1 MTATLTKPPVDV
13 PAEPEQPRR
22 KMSTGAL
29 LNWVAT
35 HALGL
40 ALGLMFATPVV
51 FVFLTAVMS
60 DDQAFTADLWPR
72 EWHWG
77 NFVEVFDKAPLF
89 QYLIN
94 SLTYSLLATLGMLI
108 SSIPAAYA
116 LAKLKWRGRNIAF
129 ILVIGAMMLP
139 PQVVA
144 VPLYDTWSSL
154 GLTGSLVPLIAPYFL
169 FDAFSIFLL
178 RQFMLTI
185 PQSYVDAAR
194 VDGCSEFQALVRII
208 VPMAKPGI
216 AATAL
221 FCFLFTWNDY
231 FGPLLYTGE
240 VKDQWT
246 LSLALATFK
255 GMHIVQWNS
264 SMAVTFLTMIP
275 AVVLFVFAQKSFVK
289 GITFTGVKG

>member
-22 KMSTGAL
+22 KRDTAGF

-35 HALGL
+35 HAIGL

-60 DDQAFTADLWPR
+60 DNQAFTSDLWPR
-72 EWHWG
+72 EWHWE
-77 NFVEVFDKAPLF
+77 NFVEVFDKAPLL
-89 QYLIN
+89 QYLVN
-94 SLTYSLLATLGMLI
+94 SLTYSLLATAGMLI

-116 LAKLKWRGRNIAF
+116 LAKLQWRGRNVAF

-154 GLTGSLVPLIAPYFL
+154 GLTGTLWPLIIPYFL

-194 VDGCSEFQALVRII
+194 VDGCSEFQAMVRII

>member
-13 PAEPEQPRR
+13 PSEPEQPRR
-22 KMSTGAL
+22 KRDVAGI

-35 HALGL
+35 HAIGL

-60 DDQAFTADLWPR
+60 DDQAFTSNLWPR

-116 LAKLKWRGRNIAF
+116 LAKLKWRGRNVAF
-129 ILVIGAMMLP
+129 LLVIGAMMLP

-154 GLTGSLVPLIAPYFL
+154 GLTGTLVPLIAPYFL

-208 VPMAKPGI
+208 IPMAKPGI

>member
-1 MTATLTKPPVDV
+1 MTATLAKPPVDV

-22 KMSTGAL
+22 KRSTGSF

-35 HALGL
+35 HAIGL

-60 DDQAFTADLWPR
+60 DDQAFTSNLWPA
-72 EWHWG
+72 EWHWE
-77 NFVEVFDKAPLF
+77 NFVEVFDKAPLL
-89 QYLIN
+89 QYLVN
-94 SLTYSLLATLGMLI
+94 SLTYSLLATAGMLI

-116 LAKLKWRGRNIAF
+116 LAKLQWRGRNLAF
-129 ILVIGAMMLP
+129 LLVIGAMMLP

-154 GLTGSLVPLIAPYFL
+154 GLTGTLWPLIVPYFL

-264 SMAVTFLTMIP
+264 SMAVTFLTMVP

>member
-22 KMSTGAL
+22 KRDVGSI

-35 HALGL
+35 HAIGL
-40 ALGLMFATPVV
+40 ALGLMFATPVL

-60 DDQAFTADLWPR
+60 DDQAFTSNLWPR
-72 EWHWG
+72 EWHWE

-116 LAKLKWRGRNIAF
+116 LAKLKWRGRNVAF

-154 GLTGSLVPLIAPYFL
+154 NLTGTLVPLIAPYFL

-208 VPMAKPGI
+208 IPMAKPGI

>member
-22 KMSTGAL
+22 KMNVGAM

-94 SLTYSLLATLGMLI
+94 SLTYSLLATAGMLI

-240 VKDQWT
+240 VKEQWT

-275 AVVLFVFAQKSFVK
+275 AVILFVFAQKSFVK

>member
-1 MTATLTKPPVDV
+1 MTATLTKPPADV
-13 PAEPEQPRR
+13 SPEQEQPRR
-22 KMSTGAL
+22 GRHKGVFL
-29 LNWVAT
+29 HWVAT

-60 DDQAFTADLWPR
+60 DDQAFTSDLWPR
-72 EWHWG
+72 EWHWE

-89 QYLIN
+89 RYLLN
-94 SLTYSLLATLGMLI
+94 SLTYSLLATAGMLI

-116 LAKLKWRGRNIAF
+116 LAKLQWRGRNLAF
-129 ILVIGAMMLP
+129 LLVIGAMMLP

-144 VPLYDTWSSL
+144 VPLYDAWSSL
-154 GLTGSLVPLIAPYFL
+154 GLTGTLWPLIVPYFL

-194 VDGCSEFQALVRII
+194 VDGCSEFQAMVRII

>member
-1 MTATLTKPPVDV
+1 MTTTLPNPVVVSREETGPKPKNTR
-13 PAEPEQPRR
+13 QF
-22 KMSTGAL
+22 
-29 LNWVAT
+29 LNWVAV
-35 HALGL
+35 HSIGIAMGL
-40 ALGLMFATPVV
+40 IFATPVI
-51 FVFLTAVMS
+51 FVLLTAVMS
-60 DDQAFTADLWPR
+60 DDQAFTSDLWPR
-72 EWHWG
+72 EWHWE
-77 NFVEVFDKAPLF
+77 NFIEVFEKAPLL
-89 QYLIN
+89 QYLMN
-94 SLTYSLLATLGMLI
+94 SLMYSLLATGGMLL

-116 LAKLKWRGRNIAF
+116 LAKLKWRGQNVAF
-129 ILVIGAMMLP
+129 LLVIGAMMLP

-154 GLTGSLVPLIAPYFL
+154 GLTGTLWPLIVPYFL

-194 VDGCSEFQALVRII
+194 VDGCSEFQALTRII
-208 VPMAKPGI
+208 VPMARPGI

-231 FGPLLYTGE
+231 FGPLLYTSE

-246 LSLALATFK
+246 LSLALASFK
-255 GMHIVQWNS
+255 GMHFVQWNS
-264 SMAVTFLTMIP
+264 AMAVTLLTMLP
-275 AVVLFVFAQKSFVK
+275 AVVLFVFAQRSFVK

>member
-1 MTATLTKPPVDV
+1 MNDSTLAMPLASDEWEVVCLLRDV
-13 PAEPEQPRR
+13 PAGRSRR
-22 KMSTGAL
+22 
-29 LNWVAT
+29 
-35 HALGL
+35 
-40 ALGLMFATPVV
+40 
-51 FVFLTAVMS
+51 
-60 DDQAFTADLWPR
+60 
-72 EWHWG
+72 E
-77 NFVEVFDKAPLF
+77 
-89 QYLIN
+89 
-94 SLTYSLLATLGMLI
+94 LLA
-108 SSIPAAYA
+108 
-116 LAKLKWRGRNIAF
+116 
-129 ILVIGAMMLP
+129 
-139 PQVVA
+139 
-144 VPLYDTWSSL
+144 
-154 GLTGSLVPLIAPYFL
+154 
-169 FDAFSIFLL
+169 LL
-178 RQFMLTI
+178 RQLVRF
-185 PQSYVDAAR
+185 VAAP
-194 VDGCSEFQALVRII
+194 GCSEFQALVRII

>member
-13 PAEPEQPRR
+13 AAEPERPRR
-22 KMSTGAL
+22 GRAGGSL

-35 HALGL
+35 HAIGL

-60 DDQAFTADLWPR
+60 DDQAFTSQLWPR
-72 EWHWG
+72 EWHWE
-77 NFVEVFDKAPLF
+77 NFVEVFDKAPLLR
-89 QYLIN
+89 YLVN
-94 SLTYSLLATLGMLI
+94 SLTYSLLATVGMLI

-116 LAKLKWRGRNIAF
+116 LAKLKWRGRNVAF
-129 ILVIGAMMLP
+129 VLVIGAMMLP

>member
-13 PAEPEQPRR
+13 PSEPEQPRR
-22 KMSTGAL
+22 RRSTGGF

-35 HALGL
+35 HAIGL

-60 DDQAFTADLWPR
+60 DNQAFTSDLWPR
-72 EWHWG
+72 EWHWE

-89 QYLIN
+89 QYLVN
-94 SLTYSLLATLGMLI
+94 SLTYSLLATFGMLI

-116 LAKLKWRGRNIAF
+116 LAKLKWRGRNVAF
-129 ILVIGAMMLP
+129 VLVIGAMMLP

-154 GLTGSLVPLIAPYFL
+154 GLTGTLVPLIAPYFL

>member
-1 MTATLTKPPVDV
+1 MTATLTKPPLDIPADPALPPRKRDV
-13 PAEPEQPRR
+13 
-22 KMSTGAL
+22 GGF

-35 HALGL
+35 HAIGL

-60 DDQAFTADLWPR
+60 DDQAFTSDLWPR

-89 QYLIN
+89 QYLVN
-94 SLTYSLLATLGMLI
+94 SLTYSLLATLGMLL

-116 LAKLKWRGRNIAF
+116 LAKLKWRGRNVAF

-154 GLTGSLVPLIAPYFL
+154 GLTGTLIPLIAPYFL

>member
-22 KMSTGAL
+22 KRDVASI

-35 HALGL
+35 HAIGL

-60 DDQAFTADLWPR
+60 DDQAFTSNLWPR
-72 EWHWG
+72 EWHWE

-116 LAKLKWRGRNIAF
+116 LAKLKWRGRNVAF

-154 GLTGSLVPLIAPYFL
+154 GLTGTLVPLIAPYFL

-194 VDGCSEFQALVRII
+194 VDGCSEFQALIRII
-208 VPMAKPGI
+208 IPMAKPGI

>member
-1 MTATLTKPPVDV
+1 MTATLTKPPSDI
-13 PAEPEQPRR
+13 PTEPENPRR
-22 KMSTGAL
+22 GRTKGAFL
-29 LNWVAT
+29 HWVAT

-51 FVFLTAVMS
+51 FVFLTAVMP
-60 DDQAFTADLWPR
+60 DDQAFTSDLWPR
-72 EWHWG
+72 EWHWE
-77 NFVEVFDKAPLF
+77 NFVEVFDQAPLF
-89 QYLIN
+89 RYLVN
-94 SLTYSLLATLGMLI
+94 SLTYSLLATGGMLL

-116 LAKLKWRGRNIAF
+116 LAKLRWRGRNLAF
-129 ILVIGAMMLP
+129 LLVIGAMMLP

-154 GLTGSLVPLIAPYFL
+154 GLTGTLWPLIVPYFL

-194 VDGCSEFQALVRII
+194 VDGCSEFQAMVRIV

-264 SMAVTFLTMIP
+264 SMAVTFLTMVP

>member
-1 MTATLTKPPVDV
+1 M
-13 PAEPEQPRR
+13 
-22 KMSTGAL
+22 
-29 LNWVAT
+29 
-35 HALGL
+35 GL
-40 ALGLMFATPVV
+40 IFAAPVV
-51 FVFLTAVMS
+51 FVLLTAVMS

-72 EWHWG
+72 EWHWE
-77 NFVEVFDKAPLF
+77 NFIEVFEKAPLVR
-89 QYLIN
+89 YLFN
-94 SLTYSLLATLGMLI
+94 SMLYSLLATLGMLL

-116 LAKLKWRGRNIAF
+116 LAKLKWRGQNVVF
-129 ILVIGAMMLP
+129 LLVIGAMMLP

-154 GLTGSLVPLIAPYFL
+154 GLTGTLWPLIVPYFL

-194 VDGCSEFQALVRII
+194 VDGCTEFQALIRII
-208 VPMAKPGI
+208 VPMARPGI

-231 FGPLLYTGE
+231 FGPLLYTSE

-246 LSLALATFK
+246 LSLALASFK
-255 GMHIVQWNS
+255 GMHFVQWNS
-264 SMAVTFLTMIP
+264 AMAVTLLAMLP
-275 AVVLFVFAQKSFVK
+275 AVVLFVFAQRSFVK

>member
-13 PAEPEQPRR
+13 PAEPEQPRKKR
-22 KMSTGAL
+22 NVAGF

-35 HALGL
+35 HSIGL

-60 DDQAFTADLWPR
+60 DSQAFTSDLWPR
-72 EWHWG
+72 EWHWE

-116 LAKLKWRGRNIAF
+116 LAKLKWRGRNVAF

-154 GLTGSLVPLIAPYFL
+154 GLTGTLIPLIAPYFL

-208 VPMAKPGI
+208 IPMAKPGI

>member
-1 MTATLTKPPVDV
+1 MTATLAKPPVDV

-22 KMSTGAL
+22 ERDVGGF

-35 HALGL
+35 HAIGL

-60 DDQAFTADLWPR
+60 DNQAFTSDLWPR
-72 EWHWG
+72 EWHWE

-89 QYLIN
+89 QYLVN
-94 SLTYSLLATLGMLI
+94 SLTYSLLATAGMLI

-116 LAKLKWRGRNIAF
+116 LAKLQWRGRNVAF
-129 ILVIGAMMLP
+129 VLVIGAMMLP

-154 GLTGSLVPLIAPYFL
+154 GLTGTLWPLIVPYFL

>member
-22 KMSTGAL
+22 KLDVGGI

-35 HALGL
+35 HAIGL

-60 DDQAFTADLWPR
+60 DNQAFTSDLWPR
-72 EWHWG
+72 EWHWE
-77 NFVEVFDKAPLF
+77 NFVEVFDKAPLL
-89 QYLIN
+89 QYLVN
-94 SLTYSLLATLGMLI
+94 SLTYSLLATAGMLI

-116 LAKLKWRGRNIAF
+116 LAKLRWRGRNIAF
-129 ILVIGAMMLP
+129 LLVIGAMMLP

-154 GLTGSLVPLIAPYFL
+154 GLTGSLWPLIVPYFL

-194 VDGCSEFQALVRII
+194 VDGCSEFQALIRII

>member
-13 PAEPEQPRR
+13 SAEPEQPPR
-22 KMSTGAL
+22 KRSTGSF

-60 DDQAFTADLWPR
+60 DDQAFTANLWPT
-72 EWHWG
+72 EWHWE

-89 QYLIN
+89 QYLVN
-94 SLTYSLLATLGMLI
+94 SLTYSLLATLGMLL

-116 LAKLKWRGRNIAF
+116 LAKLKWRGRNVAF

-154 GLTGSLVPLIAPYFL
+154 GLTGTLVPLIAPYFL

>member
-13 PAEPEQPRR
+13 SAEPEQPPR
-22 KMSTGAL
+22 KRSTGSF

-60 DDQAFTADLWPR
+60 DDQAFTANLWPT
-72 EWHWG
+72 EWHWE

-89 QYLIN
+89 QYLVN
-94 SLTYSLLATLGMLI
+94 SLTYSLLATLGMLL

-116 LAKLKWRGRNIAF
+116 LAKLKWRGRNVAF

-154 GLTGSLVPLIAPYFL
+154 GLTGTLIPLIAPYFL

>member
-22 KMSTGAL
+22 KMNVGAV

-72 EWHWG
+72 EWHWE

-89 QYLIN
+89 QYLVN
-94 SLTYSLLATLGMLI
+94 SLTYSLLATAGMLI

-240 VKDQWT
+240 VKEQWT

-275 AVVLFVFAQKSFVK
+275 AVILFVFAQKSFVK

>member
-1 MTATLTKPPVDV
+1 MTATLAKPPVDV
-13 PAEPEQPRR
+13 TADPEQPPR
-22 KMSTGAL
+22 KRDIGGF

-35 HALGL
+35 HAIGL

-72 EWHWG
+72 EWHWE

-94 SLTYSLLATLGMLI
+94 SLTYSLLATAGMLI

-116 LAKLKWRGRNIAF
+116 LAKLQWRGRNLAF
-129 ILVIGAMMLP
+129 LLVIGAMMLP

-154 GLTGSLVPLIAPYFL
+154 GLTGTLWPLIVPYFL

>member
-22 KMSTGAL
+22 KRSTGSF

-35 HALGL
+35 HAIGL

-60 DDQAFTADLWPR
+60 DNQAFTADLWPR
-72 EWHWG
+72 EWHWE

-89 QYLIN
+89 QYLVN

-116 LAKLKWRGRNIAF
+116 LAKLKWRGRNVAF

>member
-1 MTATLTKPPVDV
+1 MTATTLPNPVEIAPEPYRKPRDV
-13 PAEPEQPRR
+13 R
-22 KMSTGAL
+22 GAL
-29 LNWVAT
+29 DWVAI
-35 HALGL
+35 HSIGIAMGL
-40 ALGLMFATPVV
+40 VFATPVV

-60 DDQAFTADLWPR
+60 DDQAFTSDLWPR
-72 EWHWG
+72 EWHWE
-77 NFVEVFDKAPLF
+77 NFVEVFDKAPLLK
-89 QYLIN
+89 YLGN
-94 SLTYSLLATLGMLI
+94 SLMYSLLATAGMLL

-116 LAKLKWRGRNIAF
+116 LAKLKWRGRDTVFLLI
-129 ILVIGAMMLP
+129 IGAMMLP

-144 VPLYDTWSSL
+144 VPLYDSWSSL
-154 GLTGSLVPLIAPYFL
+154 GLTGTLWPLIAPYFL

-178 RQFMLTI
+178 RQFILTI

-194 VDGCSEFQALVRII
+194 VDGCTEFQALVRII

-246 LSLALATFK
+246 LSLALASFK
-255 GMHIVQWNS
+255 GMHFVQWNS
-264 SMAVTFLTMIP
+264 AMAVTLLTMIP

>member
-13 PAEPEQPRR
+13 PAEPEEPRR
-22 KMSTGAL
+22 KMNVGAL

-60 DDQAFTADLWPR
+60 DDQAFTSDLWPR
-72 EWHWG
+72 EWHWE

-94 SLTYSLLATLGMLI
+94 SLTYSLLATLGMLV

-154 GLTGSLVPLIAPYFL
+154 GLTGTLVPLIAPYFL